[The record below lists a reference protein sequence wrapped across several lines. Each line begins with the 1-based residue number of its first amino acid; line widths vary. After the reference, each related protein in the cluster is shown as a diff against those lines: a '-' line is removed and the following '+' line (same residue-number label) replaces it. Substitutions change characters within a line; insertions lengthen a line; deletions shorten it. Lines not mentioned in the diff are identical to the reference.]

1 MPRLP
6 CWSLSSPPRR
16 TRSTDR
22 SLAAEGPPPRSVR
35 RWIRSPTRSSSS
47 APSPRSRFEVPRR
60 SGRSSS
66 SSPGSSSPSRSAPA
80 RPTLSPPAPTGRRR
94 RSCRSR
100 QSPSCSRPRPGRA
113 PASRPPRT
121 RCSWRRPRS
130 PCSLA
135 SDSCCVPNKRP
146 PTLPELEERMSAI
159 HSRLRRRKLTV
170 AAAESC
176 TGGLLAAVLTS
187 HGGSSEYF
195 KGGAVVYSNEAKT
208 ILADVAPNLIHGHG
222 AVSSVVA
229 GALARGARERLGAK
243 IGLGITGIAGPG
255 GATPG
260 KKVGLTYVAVDSD
273 DHSVV
278 KKYEWPY
285 DREGNRLA
293 SVGAAIDLLE
303 KAIA

>member
-1 MPRLP
+1 MGAL
-6 CWSLSSPPRR
+6 
-16 TRSTDR
+16 
-22 SLAAEGPPPRSVR
+22 
-35 RWIRSPTRSSSS
+35 
-47 APSPRSRFEVPRR
+47 
-60 SGRSSS
+60 
-66 SSPGSSSPSRSAPA
+66 
-80 RPTLSPPAPTGRRR
+80 
-94 RSCRSR
+94 
-100 QSPSCSRPRPGRA
+100 
-113 PASRPPRT
+113 
-121 RCSWRRPRS
+121 
-130 PCSLA
+130 
-135 SDSCCVPNKRP
+135 
-146 PTLPELEERMSAI
+146 

-170 AAAESC
+170 ASAESC
-176 TGGLLAAVLTS
+176 TGGLLAALLTT
-187 HGGSSEYF
+187 HPGSSDYF

-208 ILADVAPNLIHGHG
+208 ILADVAPDLIHGHG

-229 GALARGARERLGAK
+229 GALARGARARLGAK

-285 DREGNRLA
+285 EREGNRLA